1 MTSHAEGTTPLC
13 QECANRDLRRARV
26 AEGVR
31 LFALATS
38 VVLAVLGVVVAVV
51 SVVQG
56 DSDLAKTTCTIAGV
70 GVAAAAALH
79 HTGRQR

>member
-1 MTSHAEGTTPLC
+1 MADT
-13 QECANRDLRRARV
+13 
-26 AEGVR
+26 VR

-38 VVLAVLGVVVAVV
+38 VILAVLGVVVAVV
-51 SVVQG
+51 SVIQG

-79 HTGRQR
+79 HTGRKAVTAN